1 MQLRDFEKY
10 YGDGSSF
17 KISDSVLDL
26 VDTSHEFLKKFSKD
40 KIIYGIN
47 TGFGPMAQYKID
59 ANDQIQLQYNLVRS
73 HASGQGNFLPEQDI
87 RAVMLCRINTLS
99 LGHSGVSRGV
109 VTQLESY
116 IQNNICPLIPE
127 HGSVGASGDLVQL
140 AHLALGLIGE
150 GRCYYKGEIREVK
163 DVLAQLELKPLEL
176 QLRDGLALIN
186 GTSCMTGIGMINIM
200 HAQNL
205 LNWSTVVGA
214 IINELVEA
222 YDDSFSEELN
232 RVKKHKG
239 QNKVAAAM
247 RTCLSDSK
255 RIRKREEHLFESSKH
270 QDVIP
275 IKEKVQ
281 EYYSFRCIPQV
292 LGPISDEIENARRIL
307 EEEISSA
314 NDNPIIDLEKQS
326 VYHGGNFHGDYVAY
340 EMDKLKIGITK
351 LSMLCERQLN
361 YLLNDKLNDRFP
373 PFLNLGKLGFN
384 FGVQGIQFTATSTTA
399 ENQTLSFPMSIHSI
413 SNNNDNQDIVSMGTN
428 AANMCRR
435 VIENSYQ
442 VLAIESLAIAQ
453 AIDYI
458 DTEATLS
465 DNTKK
470 FHKMVRKFVKPLKDD
485 RFMADEITALTN
497 HLKQQKA
504 YVTV

>member
-1 MQLRDFEKY
+1 MQLQDFEKY
-10 YGDGSSF
+10 YADGSAFEVSAA
-17 KISDSVLDL
+17 VLEL
-26 VDTSHEFLKKFSKD
+26 IDTSHEFLKKFSKD

-73 HASGQGNFLPEQDI
+73 HATGQGSSLSPEDI

-109 VTQLESY
+109 ITQLETY
-116 IQNNICPLIPE
+116 IKHNICPLIPE

-150 GRCYYKGEIREVK
+150 GKCHYKGQVCEVK
-163 DVLAQLELKPLEL
+163 DVLSELKLAPLDL

-247 RTCLSDSK
+247 RNCLADSK
-255 RIRKREEHLFESSKH
+255 RIRKREDHLFESSKH

-292 LGPISDEIENARRIL
+292 LGPIADEIDNARKIL

-340 EMDKLKIGITK
+340 EMDKLKIGMAK

-428 AANMCRR
+428 AANMCRK
-435 VIENSYQ
+435 VIENAYQ

-458 DTEATLS
+458 DTESTLS
-465 DNTKK
+465 ENTRK
-470 FHKMVRKFVKPLKDD
+470 FYKMVRQFIPQLKDD
-485 RFMADEITALTN
+485 RYMAEEITVLTN

-504 YVTV
+504 YVAV